1 VSARAMAEAASQV
14 AERPGGVPRNR
25 ENGGGMREASRTAPQ
40 LRTAPWGG
48 RGEYLR
54 VSALGLFRAP
64 APTEQVSWFFFPFPQ
79 DLLLAAAF
87 VSDAQYNRNI
97 PFKTSPEAVR

>member
-1 VSARAMAEAASQV
+1 MGGCGISCAAS
-14 AERPGGVPRNR
+14 RLSGVPR
-25 ENGGGMREASRTAPQ
+25 GKGP
-40 LRTAPWGG
+40 PWSI
-48 RGEYLR
+48 RLKF
-54 VSALGLFRAP
+54 VPLPVTSLSAFIL
-64 APTEQVSWFFFPFPQ
+64 FPQ